1 MEHRKIFILNKL
13 AELEKELKNLELW
26 SSSTLTEEQKNSSAP
41 FGCDLMD
48 FHEWLQ
54 HILIPKLRLMI
65 QENQSLPA
73 TMDTA
78 SMAEYVYRSD
88 ALKYQRLIVI
98 LKTLDRS
105 VKSCG

>member
-1 MEHRKIFILNKL
+1 MESRKNFILNKL
-13 AELEKELKNLELW
+13 GELENELKSLELW
-26 SSSTLTEEQKNSSAP
+26 SSSALTDEQKNSSAP

-65 QENQSLPA
+65 QENQSLPVS
-73 TMDTA
+73 MDTA
-78 SMAEYVYRSD
+78 SMAEYVYRSEFS
-88 ALKYQRLIVI
+88 KYQRLIVI

-105 VKSCG
+105 VKNCG